1 MREEE
6 LGGRRRKRENKD
18 CFFCRILKRKNSVNF
33 IMCIREII
41 FKFIFK
47 FERKSISDFI
57 IFFFFLDVD

>member
-1 MREEE
+1 MI
-6 LGGRRRKRENKD
+6 GGRRRKRENKD

-41 FKFIFK
+41 FGKFIFK
-47 FERKSISDFI
+47 FERKSISDFV